1 MARKGR
7 DLELLVAR
15 IEEVL
20 VPQGAVV
27 KSPDYIV
34 DRVTGDRREVDVSI
48 RMQVGSVPV
57 LIVIECRD
65 REDVE
70 DVTWIEQLAQKC
82 SDLRAK
88 GVAVS
93 SAGFS
98 AGAEKKAAFWG
109 IETRRIDEL
118 TPAAISGWFQAGELT
133 LRAQRVEILYAA
145 FNLDRDWKA
154 PVLGE
159 DERNRL
165 SQAVKSA
172 KPLVCKT
179 DGVECGFDAVWA
191 AIRNRPGLY
200 DGVPDDGTA
209 IEREL
214 MLNFTNPSQRYQL
227 RVGSELVDIVE
238 MPLVVKLWIEKTTV
252 PIDKMYAYRDQEK
265 SYAEGVEY
273 RIEVDNQ
280 PRLVSIV
287 NDGRGVALNVTPAGS
302 GTAVK
307 KDAAE

>member
-1 MARKGR
+1 MPRKGR
-7 DLELLVAR
+7 ELELLVAR

-34 DRVTGDRREVDVSI
+34 DRATGDRREVDVSI
-48 RMQVGSVPV
+48 RMQVGSIPV

-65 REDVE
+65 RDDVE
-70 DVTWIEQLAQKC
+70 DVTWIEQLVQKC

-133 LRAQRVEILYAA
+133 LRAQRVEIVYAS
-145 FNLDRDWKA
+145 FNLDREWKA
-154 PVLGE
+154 PALGDE
-159 DERNRL
+159 ERNRL
-165 SQAVKSA
+165 SQALTSG
-172 KPLVCKT
+172 KPLLCKS
-179 DGVECGFDAVWA
+179 DGVECGLDAVWA
-191 AIRNRPGLY
+191 SIRNRPGLY
-200 DGVPDDGTA
+200 EGVPDDGTV
-209 IEREL
+209 IERDL
-214 MLNFTNPSQRYQL
+214 KLNFVNPSQRYQL
-227 RVGSELVDIVE
+227 RVGGELVDIVE
-238 MPLVVKLWIEKTTV
+238 MPLIVKLWIEKTMV

-287 NDGRGVALNVTPAGS
+287 NDRRALAVNVTPIEKGA
-302 GTAVK
+302 AVK
-307 KDAAE
+307 KDLAE